1 MTSAELIFR
10 LALLALVALVGAGFI
25 AGVFSVAESGIA
37 MSFAGLST
45 ILHEVLK

>member
-1 MTSAELIFR
+1 MSNAELIFR

-37 MSFAGLST
+37 MSFAAVSQ
-45 ILHEVLK
+45 IIHEVLK